1 MITPNSFINSQLKA
15 HARMTDS
22 LDSGVSLK
30 WRHHFGALKFLNG
43 ARWT

>member
-1 MITPNSFINSQLKA
+1 MVTPNSFINSKFKA
-15 HARMTDS
+15 IDCMPNA

-43 ARWT
+43 ARRA